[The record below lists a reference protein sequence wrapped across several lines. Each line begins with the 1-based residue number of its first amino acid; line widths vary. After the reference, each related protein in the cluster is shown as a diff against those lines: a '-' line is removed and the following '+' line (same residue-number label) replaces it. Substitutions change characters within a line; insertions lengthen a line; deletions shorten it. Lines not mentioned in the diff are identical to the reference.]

1 MTDTGVLSQRGRLAR
16 AARLV
21 MHVTLGMLAAHV
33 VIPFAGRTADDRPSP
48 LARRLTHWWMRGLC
62 RLLGLRLEI
71 EGAVAAGPV
80 LFVANHISWLDI
92 PALRTAVDAD
102 FVSKH
107 DVLDWPAIGSM
118 ARSVGTIFL
127 KRGEPQAASLAAD
140 RMTWALTQ
148 GRSLIVFPEGT
159 TTDGRTVRS
168 FHARLYQ
175 AAIRTRARIQPVAIA
190 YPHPTGTNPIAP
202 FIGDDDLVRH
212 LWALL
217 GQDEIVVKL
226 RFCPPLVAPPSV
238 PRRVLADRSRTQI
251 VRALE
256 LDEPV
261 DRQSPI
267 HL

>member
-1 MTDTGVLSQRGRLAR
+1 MTGASLLPEVRRYAR
-16 AARLV
+16 AARLIA
-21 MHVTLGMLAAHV
+21 HLALGMLAAYV
-33 VIPFAGRTADDRPSP
+33 AIPLVGRTSDDRPSP
-48 LARRLTHWWMRGLC
+48 LVRRLTHWWMRDLC

-71 EGAVAAGPV
+71 EGTACTGPL

-92 PALRTAVDAD
+92 PVLRTAVDAD

-107 DVLDWPAIGSM
+107 DVLDWPVIGGM
-118 ARSVGTIFL
+118 ANRVGTIFL
-127 KRGEPQAASLAAD
+127 NRGAPRAASLAAD
-140 RMTWALTQ
+140 HMTWALTQ

-159 TTDGRTVRS
+159 TTDGRTVRN

-175 AAIRTRARIQPVAIA
+175 AAIRTRTRVQAVAIA
-190 YPHPTGTNPIAP
+190 YPHAGGTNPLAP

-217 GQDEIVVKL
+217 KTEGIVVKL
-226 RFCPPLVAPPSV
+226 RFCLPLVAAPSV
-238 PRRVLADRSRTQI
+238 PRRVLADRTRGQI
-251 VRALE
+251 VQALE

-261 DRQSPI
+261 DREAAI